1 MSLSYLKIGLWM
13 TVVLG
18 YLVTITITI
27 TIWKDRRTSRRCR
40 FAERRGCTDI
50 EIFGIDLIICKDGIA
65 YARM

>member
-18 YLVTITITI
+18 YLVTI